1 MKLSNFAI
9 SRPVTTTMLMA
20 AIFVFGLIGYSRLGV
35 DQFPKVEF
43 PVITITTV
51 LPGAGPEVI
60 EDNVTDIIEEQV
72 STIEG
77 VKKLTSISSHGASIV
92 VAEFELDVDI
102 DTAAQDVRSRIGG
115 AIRRLPKDA
124 EYPDVR
130 KVDTDAR
137 PIMWV
142 AVSGDKPIQEVSHF
156 AKDILKPRLETIQ
169 GVGSVM
175 IGGRR
180 DRVVRVWLDRNKMEA
195 LSVTAPEVVSAL
207 KRENIEGSGGWL
219 ESRDREFNI
228 TTKGEFQTVG
238 AFKNLIVVYKP
249 AGPVKLGDIAR
260 VEDGLEDKRSLARYS
275 GNPSSGL
282 GIKKKPGANTIE
294 VANKVIARVN
304 EARLDLP
311 QGLKLDI
318 AYDSSIYVQDSMDE
332 MEFALIFGGILAGFV
347 VFCFLRSATSTIITG
362 ITIPLSIVATFLW
375 IYYLDFTLNTMT
387 MLALTLAIGI
397 VIDDSIIVLENIYR
411 HRTNGA
417 GPIEGAR
424 EGTSEI
430 AFAAIASTLALVAVF
445 IPVALMSGITGR
457 FFYEFGI
464 TAAIATVISTFIALT
479 LTPMLCS
486 KFLKVDKKKGKFY
499 QKSEDFYNYIEVK
512 YKIIL
517 TMAMDRPKIT
527 VFIAIAI
534 FISSLFIWPFI
545 GKEFIPK
552 EDQSRMMISFQTPV
566 GSTIDYTDSK
576 LKVNE
581 DVLKEIDG
589 IKGFFA
595 AIGLGGNATVHK
607 GIMFVRLDDK
617 SDREM
622 SQEEIVAKVRQELSK
637 EPGVKA
643 FVQGGSTSFGGR
655 RGAPFQFIVKGP
667 DMESLGRYVSL
678 MVKEFRAIDGMIDVD
693 TDYDLGLPELQVH
706 INKEKAAELGIS
718 TLDIST
724 ALNTLIGGSDTT
736 TFKDGGERF
745 EVRVKLDDD
754 FRKSPSDIG
763 KVSVKTKTGE
773 LVKLES
779 LITIDEGVALSVI
792 NRRDGQRSITI
803 TANTEGDKT
812 LGSAIDDMTAI
823 AKKVLPDGFTTA
835 LAGSA
840 EAFKDSKAETL
851 LVVFLA
857 LLVTYMVLG
866 AQFESFI
873 HPFTV
878 MLALPLSI
886 IGALGALYLTGSTI
900 NIYSLIG
907 LVLLIGLVTKNSI
920 ILVDYMNKLKER
932 GKSVREAVLI
942 AGPVR
947 LRPVLMTAFSTIF
960 GVLPTALGLG
970 AGSESR
976 APMAIATI
984 GGLFTATF
992 LTLIVIP
999 VIYTIFDNMQSGK
1012 YEIGK
1017 KVATSFGRLR
1027 NRTTT
1032 ETPKVD

>member
-1 MKLSNFAI
+1 MKLSNLAI
-9 SRPVTTTMLMA
+9 ARPVTTTMVMA

-43 PVITITTV
+43 PIITITTI

-60 EDNVTDIIEEQV
+60 EDNVTDIIEEEV
-72 STIEG
+72 ATIEG
-77 VKKLTSISSHGASIV
+77 IKKLTSVSSHGASIV

-102 DTAAQDVRSRIGG
+102 DSAAQDVRSRVGG
-115 AIRRLPKDA
+115 AIRKLPDDA
-124 EYPDVR
+124 EYPNVM

-142 AVSGDKPIQEVSHF
+142 AVSGDRPIQEVSHF
-156 AKDILKPRLETIQ
+156 AKEILKPRLETIQ
-169 GVGSVM
+169 GVGSII

-180 DRVVRVWLDRNKMEA
+180 DRVIRVWLDRNKMEA
-195 LSVTAPEVVSAL
+195 FSITAPEVVSAL
-207 KRENIEGSGGWL
+207 QRENIEGAGGWL

-228 TTKGEFQTVG
+228 TTKGEFQTVN
-238 AFKNLIVVYKP
+238 AFKNLIVLYREG
-249 AGPVKLGDIAR
+249 GPVKLGDIAKI
-260 VEDGLEDKRSLARYS
+260 EDGLEDKRSLARYS
-275 GNPSSGL
+275 GNPSAGL
-282 GIKKKPGANTIE
+282 GIKKKPGSNTIE
-294 VANKVIARVN
+294 VAKKVIERMEAAR
-304 EARLDLP
+304 ADLP

-362 ITIPLSIVATFLW
+362 ITIPLSIIATFLW
-375 IYYLDFTLNTMT
+375 IYYLGFTLNTMT

-411 HRTNGA
+411 HRTQGA
-417 GPIEGAR
+417 GAVEGAQS
-424 EGTSEI
+424 GTSEI

-464 TAAIATVISTFIALT
+464 TAAIATVISTFIALI

-486 KFLKVDKKKGKFY
+486 KFLKVEKKKGKFY
-499 QKSEDFYNYIEVK
+499 QKSEDFYNYIEEK
-512 YKIIL
+512 YKVALGFAMGRRRL
-517 TMAMDRPKIT
+517 TVLLALG
-527 VFIAIAI
+527 I
-534 FISSLFIWPFI
+534 FVTSLFIWPFI

-581 DVLKEIDG
+581 KALMGIDG

-607 GIMFVRLDDK
+607 GIMFVRLKDK
-617 SDREM
+617 DQRED
-622 SQEEIVAKVRQELSK
+622 SQAEIVNKVRRELAK

-655 RGAPFQFIVKGP
+655 RGAPFQFIIKGP
-667 DMESLGRYVSL
+667 DMVSL
-678 MVKEFRAIDGMIDVD
+678 NKYVTIMVEEFKQIEGIIDVD

-706 INKEKAAELGIS
+706 INKEKAAELGVS
-718 TLDIST
+718 TLDISR
-724 ALNTLIGGSDTT
+724 ALSTLIGGANVT
-736 TFKDGGERF
+736 TFKDGGDRF
-745 EVRVKLDDD
+745 DVRIKLDTPY
-754 FRKSPSDIG
+754 RESPSDIG
-763 KVSVKTKTGE
+763 EVSVKNSRGE
-773 LVKLES
+773 LVKLRTLVTVDES
-779 LITIDEGVALSVI
+779 VALSVI

-803 TANTEGDKT
+803 TANTVGDKT
-812 LGSAIDDMTAI
+812 LGSAIEDMNEI
-823 AKKVLPDGFTTA
+823 AGRTLPDGFTTA

-840 EAFKDSKAETL
+840 EAFKESGGQTL
-851 LVVFLA
+851 LVLFLA

-866 AQFESFI
+866 AQFESFM

-878 MLALPLSI
+878 MLALPLSV
-886 IGALGALYLTGSTI
+886 IGALGALFLTGSTI

-907 LVLLIGLVTKNSI
+907 LVLLVGLVTKNSI
-920 ILVDYMNKLKER
+920 ILVDYTNKLMEK
-932 GKSVREAVLI
+932 GKSARDAVLT

-960 GVLPTALGLG
+960 GVLPTAIGIG
-970 AGSESR
+970 PGSESR

-984 GGLFTATF
+984 GGLFTATV

-999 VIYTIFDNMQSGK
+999 VVFTILDDIKNGK
-1012 YEIGK
+1012 YNIMEKLKSKLKFLRFTGK
-1017 KVATSFGRLR
+1017 SAGI
-1027 NRTTT
+1027 
-1032 ETPKVD
+1032 D